1 MSFSARYTLPVLL
14 TLFGLAI
21 SLSAQTTTK
30 QTAKTPR
37 GSVSG
42 RITIKDKGAAG
53 IPVGLRKSDVFAPYE
68 GFAKTTTDPDGYYR
82 ISNLA
87 SGSYEIIPSAPAFVT
102 TDANQKSKTVI
113 VGEDENVEG
122 INFSLVRGG
131 VITGK
136 VTDADGR
143 PLIYQGVSL
152 YRVDGQE
159 QQPGVSRPLYASNN
173 TTTDDRGIYRMYG
186 LTAGSYKVG
195 AGRGDETGGGTF
207 AISRSTYKRVF
218 HPDVTDQAKATV
230 IEVREGS
237 EATNVDITLG
247 RAVQSFSVSG
257 RIIDGE
263 KGTPVTNVRVG
274 LQRAVG
280 PRFEMTPSQV
290 PSNAQGEFLI
300 DAILPGKYSFYIS
313 QNMGQSQSPDTRLEP
328 IIFDVVDQDVSGL
341 TLRLT
346 KGGTLSG
353 VIVLESNDKALL
365 QRFQQLQLRAYVL
378 APGAQGAPAMGQW
391 SFSPIGPDGS
401 FHLAG
406 LGSGTASMFL
416 TSQLGYAETRGFVIS
431 RVERD
436 GVVEPRRTVEIKDGE
451 QIGGLRVVVSYG
463 TAKIRG
469 VVKFENGPM
478 PPTSQIGVRLA
489 AVGEA
494 FSNFGSP
501 QIDARGHFLIE
512 GIPAGVYE
520 LTAAVVGRPTSRSV
534 KQEVSVQEGAVTDVV
549 LTIDLGPTPK

>member
-1 MSFSARYTLPVLL
+1 MSFSARYTLPVLVA
-14 TLFGLAI
+14 LFGLAI
-21 SLSAQTTTK
+21 SLSAQTTK

-53 IPVGLRKSDVFAPYE
+53 IPVGLRKSDVFTQYE

-82 ISNLA
+82 VGNLA
-87 SGSYEIIPSAPAFVT
+87 PGGYEVIPSAPAFVT

-143 PLIYQGVSL
+143 PLIGQGVSL
-152 YRVDGQE
+152 YRVDTQE
-159 QQPGVSRPLYASNN
+159 QQPGVSRPLYPSNS
-173 TTTDDRGIYRMYG
+173 TTTDDRGIYRIYG

-195 AGRGDETGGGTF
+195 AGRDETGGGTF
-207 AISRSTYKRVF
+207 ALSRSTYKRVF

-237 EATNVDITLG
+237 EATNVDVTLG

-263 KGTPVTNVRVG
+263 KGTPITNVRIG

-280 PRFEMTPSQV
+280 PRFEMTPSQI
-290 PSNAQGEFLI
+290 PSNARGEFSM

-313 QNMGQSQSPDTRLEP
+313 QNMRQSQSPDMRLEP
-328 IIFDVVDQDVSGL
+328 IIFDVVDQDVTGL

-353 VIVLESNDKALL
+353 VMVLENDDKALL
-365 QRFQQLQLRAYVL
+365 QRFQQMELRAYVL
-378 APGAQGAPAMGQW
+378 APGSQGAPSLGQW

-401 FHLAG
+401 FHMTG

-416 TSQLGYAETRGFVIS
+416 TSPLGYAETRGFVIA

-436 GVVEPRRTVEIKDGE
+436 GVVQPRRTVEIKDGE

-469 VVKFENGPM
+469 IVKFENGPM
-478 PPTSQIGVRLA
+478 PSSSQIGVRLA
-489 AVGEA
+489 AVGEV

-501 QIDARGHFLIE
+501 QVDARGHFLIE

-520 LTAAVVGRPTSRSV
+520 IIVAVVGRPTSQSV

-549 LTIDLGPTPK
+549 LTIDLSPTPK